1 MISNRVKKR
10 VDRILAGLVSVAMTL
25 TMVPEIWLPIHAE
38 IVGKEIA
45 NAEISTDATSGVT
58 TASAPDGYV
67 PISSDDISLFS
78 LQNNSKSQVLLIED
92 TYPWRSNANSIVL
105 DSIGAAYKKVK
116 TSDFLYQDLG
126 NYSVIVFANDQQ
138 FSTYNN
144 YSSFKESIESFA
156 QLGGVVVFGA
166 CDAGWAD
173 GRLSTELPGG
183 VTKHLDYDYNN
194 YIIDYDHPIV
204 TAELSDGNS
213 LSDDLLY
220 SNYCSHDYFDEE
232 TLPKGSNVIIRG
244 SKSNAPTLVEYPCG
258 KGRIIASGLTWEHN
272 FNTYDR
278 FAKRV
283 MDDLFLYALSIANID
298 VNMQPPIAVSV
309 DAPQQLTSNGNG
321 YSPNP
326 FSVDALLKN
335 VSDESVKDIK
345 VRIVLPEGLQLTD
358 SDTEIVEI
366 GTMDPEN
373 EKNILWQVKAKSIN
387 SAKRYSYKVIVTAEN
402 GYEKIVEKTV
412 YVPMISQNNDYAI
425 FSGSNTNPLSL
436 YGWKSNFTG
445 NIYTG
450 NSFNYG
456 GSELYINGKVDAVE
470 TVTVNGWKTEIT
482 ETNEGVSSIA
492 MPDYDGVIN
501 ENAQPYE
508 YFEESPAYIEDKTVV
523 NSSIKVNGDVTI
535 SGTTFEGDCYIIAEG
550 NITYNV
556 ESFNTTGR
564 VFLYSK
570 KGNITIN
577 GSQININGAMY
588 APKGN
593 VTFNTY
599 DTTVKGFI
607 CADSISFNGS
617 IFNVSGANFD
627 MVQSRSKGIVKTYTT
642 DADFNEG
649 TLNGVSLAV
658 PEQLILADKAAGEAT
673 ANEKIFGDTE
683 SGKGVKVRYFS
694 DKTFLSEKDTEINIG
709 YDLSGFGDADINEN
723 AVDLILVVDESGSMG
738 GSRLTNTKA
747 AAKEIIA
754 QMKDNDRCAV
764 LGFTFSL
771 DKKQELTSDKNLL
784 NKAVDRLYANGG
796 TYIYKG
802 INGALDMF
810 GSMSSD
816 SRQKYII
823 LLSDGEDGASAASLN
838 AAKSAGEK
846 GIRIF
851 AMMIG
856 TGTLQ
861 MQNIAIHSNGIYKN
875 APTSA
880 DIGKIMSYF
889 ASEVFNVAGRNS
901 TFRTTIKD
909 KNSVDI
915 LSISPAPS
923 EVTENADGSVTLEWN
938 FDRITIDEAKRISIP
953 LSVNAKD
960 GFAELTENT
969 SCVYYDREGKPHII
983 YADDVTVPVSRYSDS
998 GNWSVVFDS
1007 EKDDIN
1013 WSHIYWKGKRYG
1025 DGKITVYASASVDGI
1040 SFGEAVPV
1048 NNYEKLTGLVG
1059 RYVKLNVDMT
1069 VSSDGRSPELFDIT
1083 VMSDKAK
1090 APEFS
1095 NAEPTA
1101 QIVCKDTVKV
1111 NNPLNIRADI
1121 SDDCLKSD
1129 IAVEW
1134 SCTEDGVTL
1143 GDSTA
1148 FLTNAVFT
1156 KTGSY
1161 EIVCTVNDGE
1171 KTVAAVK
1178 NITVEPAD
1186 SYADIDPDRQESP
1199 APQIAVELPEYA
1211 YRKQVINAK
1220 IENLNDT
1227 EISWYSVIFNG
1238 NTAITVD
1245 DDGNFTLTMPNSNA
1259 KYPVIVR
1266 AFDWAGRSDVKEFVI
1281 TVDGIIPSV
1290 SVTASSEKVVVGG
1303 EASYTVSL
1311 SNKSRIASIKYTLN
1325 GEEVSLTAD
1334 GKYVLD
1340 TSAAG
1345 EYEFTA
1351 EVTDCTGRKF
1361 TSSAKIT
1368 VEEPIAADEEAPT
1381 VDISFD
1387 KEEYSKGDTVK
1398 AQITAADNV
1407 GVAKTEAFVNGNKAE
1422 IDENN
1427 CVTIENAAVGEYV
1440 FTANAYDEAGNKG
1453 TVTKTIIVA
1462 SADEEAPTVT
1472 ISLEKDTYFENDD
1485 IIFTVTAED
1494 NVAVTKL
1501 EVTVDGS
1508 VITVDENGRYTI
1520 KNAELKTYE
1529 ITAKAYDEAGN
1540 EGTAKESVAVNEF
1553 VAPDTEAPVVSIKF
1567 DKDTYLE
1574 RDDIVFTVTAE
1585 DDTAVT
1591 KIEVTVDGKAVELD
1605 GNGSYTIKN
1614 AEQKTYTV
1622 TAKAYD
1628 EAGNIGEASANVPV
1642 NEASAPVISAVFD
1655 KESYSEGDSLT
1666 VLVTAEGQREI
1677 KEIKAFVNGEEKA
1690 LDENGTLVIDKLSQ
1704 GEYVFRFTAED
1715 IKGFSSECEKT
1726 VVVLPIDTED
1736 RRLTA
1741 EIEPFVE
1748 YGESALLTVKITDE
1762 ISPETL
1768 KVTLDGKDISLSDE
1782 LTYQFKAEELFEHSF
1797 VISAKTNGGEVLE
1810 KEVTIFVMDS
1820 VCPTMTITYDKPDGY
1835 YEGDDIIATI
1845 VAEDNV
1851 GIKRVE
1857 YTYDGIEYPI
1867 DKDGKVIIPKIHV
1880 DNHVVVANAW
1890 DTFGNCITLTSAFI
1904 IAYDETTGETIIT
1917 NEDEVENEEL
1927 VCKLYS
1933 PKDGQ
1938 SVTAPISVVGTA
1950 AGTKFKSYK
1959 LEYAPVGSKNYTLIR
1974 EGTEAVNANLLGKL
1988 DTTMLNNGLYNIR
2001 LTVYS
2006 DTKNISIEN
2015 VISVEGNMKIGNFSL
2030 SFQDMDFNV
2039 SGLPLTVIR
2048 TYDSRNRGTNGDF
2061 GYGWNMST
2069 AGLTL
2074 TESCN
2079 MSRYWKYTS
2088 STGSLGNVNYDIKG
2102 TRAHIVT
2109 VNYGNGK
2116 TDKFTMT
2123 VKNAYQYYSPD
2134 YGVNV
2139 SFKAENGSKS
2149 KLEIV
2154 GMDELALN
2162 SGMLLDRYD
2171 FSEFVYTKYRLTTQ
2185 DGTVYI
2191 IHKTNGVES
2200 VTEPNGSKIT
2210 FSAKGITHSDGKSIV
2225 FDRDDKGRIK
2235 SIVSPTDK
2243 KVTYTYDENGDL
2255 ASVTDV
2261 SGEVTQF
2268 IYEDHY
2274 LTDIIDPRG
2283 VKVSRNIYDDSGRLI
2298 KTIDADGNEIKYDH
2312 DVDGREERITDRN
2325 GNVTRY
2331 IYDQYGNI
2339 LKQTDPM
2346 GNTVRNTYDKNGNP
2360 ATKTDAMGNV
2370 TTYSYD
2376 STGNMLTM
2384 TDAEGHTVTN
2394 EYNSKGQLT
2403 SIDAMGIT
2411 AMTVAYDSK
2420 GNTTSTTD
2428 AMGNSIDYSYDTK
2441 GRLTS
2446 VADEIG
2452 SYMNMTYDSNG
2463 NVISATNGAGTT
2475 AQFTYDADGNCT
2487 AKTLTYTSD
2496 GAQKTVTEQ
2505 YFYDNSG
2512 NLVKIIDSDGNVTTT
2527 EYNSMG
2533 KVSSATDEKGRKT
2546 SYDYDN
2552 FGNLV
2557 KISYPDGTT
2566 ETFTYDR
2573 EGNNLTATDRLG
2585 RTVTM
2590 TYDKVGNL
2598 LSKTYPNGAAVTY
2611 TYDSNYNLVSETS
2624 ASGGTT
2630 YYEYDK
2636 IGRNTAITDAL
2647 GNKTEFS
2654 YNSKSQLESMTDAK
2668 GNVYTYSYDD
2678 NGNRIKTTYPD
2689 GSSVSSTY
2697 DARGR
2702 VTSQTDQHGYKT
2714 KYAYDGGDRLT
2725 GVTDVLGNTTKY
2737 TYDEVGNLTSV
2748 TDANGNVTRY
2758 TYDDFGR
2765 VIKTT
2770 NALGNTSEVTYDESG
2785 NVLTSTDFGGN
2796 LTTYTYDNLDRV
2808 SSKTTP
2814 DGTVSYTYTAD
2825 GKLSTVTDSTGTT
2838 SFTYNSMDGL
2848 TRVDYPDGN
2857 YVSYKYDKSNRLTK
2871 VSTAFGDTAYQY
2883 DALDRI
2889 TRVVD
2894 RNGYAT
2900 VYEYDAN
2907 GNRTAVKY
2915 ANGLTVS
2922 YEYDK
2927 LNRLICEETVDSDS
2941 NIVVKY
2947 IYTLGASGERI
2958 KVEELDRTVEYTYD
2972 ELYRLTSETIT
2983 KGKKV
2988 TTYTYAYDSV
2998 SNRTLKTVNGVETVY
3013 TYNALNQLISENDT
3027 TYEYDNAGN
3036 LVRVVGAGKTALYVY
3051 NADNKLVKA
3060 TVQQGNNVVVET
3072 YTYDYAGN
3080 RTSKTTSINNH
3091 VEKVYYL
3098 NDNSSLTNVLAELNV
3113 DGEVKVYYTIGAD
3126 LVSQEVNSNVY
3137 TYLYDGHG
3145 TVRALANENG
3155 KITDTYT
3162 YDAFGNLISSTGST
3176 ANSYRYCGEQFD
3188 STTGLYYLHARYMD
3202 TSTGRFI
3209 SQDSY
3214 AGSISDP
3221 ISLHKY
3227 LYANS
3232 NPVSNSDPSGYSAEN
3247 DLEFYKQA
3255 WLTIDE
3261 AIKYEQRLICSSCNE
3276 LAYNDQVL
3284 KIGLEIIEQLR
3295 NTGIE
3300 MAVTALLSPYVGPEF
3315 AKLIA
3320 QGVVSIFDI
3329 SKKQRENKLDKTFDA
3344 FLDKDGNLLIGNYK
3358 DVKGHHVFSKAGFR
3372 DAVNYS
3378 DKTGF
3383 CISNK
3388 FMEAMGWKHE
3398 EMSKMQRKLFDYLY
3412 ETGKENTLLEH
3423 IDVAYKSLIAG
3434 GASETDAAIV
3444 TTMALVDLISKGV
3457 ISPTRIPWH

>member
-1 MISNRVKKR
+1 
-10 VDRILAGLVSVAMTL
+10 
-25 TMVPEIWLPIHAE
+25 MVH
-38 IVGKEIA
+38 
-45 NAEISTDATSGVT
+45 
-58 TASAPDGYV
+58 
-67 PISSDDISLFS
+67 
-78 LQNNSKSQVLLIED
+78 
-92 TYPWRSNANSIVL
+92 
-105 DSIGAAYKKVK
+105 
-116 TSDFLYQDLG
+116 
-126 NYSVIVFANDQQ
+126 
-138 FSTYNN
+138 
-144 YSSFKESIESFA
+144 
-156 QLGGVVVFGA
+156 
-166 CDAGWAD
+166 
-173 GRLSTELPGG
+173 
-183 VTKHLDYDYNN
+183 
-194 YIIDYDHPIV
+194 
-204 TAELSDGNS
+204 
-213 LSDDLLY
+213 
-220 SNYCSHDYFDEE
+220 
-232 TLPKGSNVIIRG
+232 
-244 SKSNAPTLVEYPCG
+244 
-258 KGRIIASGLTWEHN
+258 
-272 FNTYDR
+272 
-278 FAKRV
+278 
-283 MDDLFLYALSIANID
+283 
-298 VNMQPPIAVSV
+298 
-309 DAPQQLTSNGNG
+309 
-321 YSPNP
+321 
-326 FSVDALLKN
+326 
-335 VSDESVKDIK
+335 
-345 VRIVLPEGLQLTD
+345 
-358 SDTEIVEI
+358 
-366 GTMDPEN
+366 
-373 EKNILWQVKAKSIN
+373 
-387 SAKRYSYKVIVTAEN
+387 
-402 GYEKIVEKTV
+402 
-412 YVPMISQNNDYAI
+412 
-425 FSGSNTNPLSL
+425 
-436 YGWKSNFTG
+436 
-445 NIYTG
+445 
-450 NSFNYG
+450 
-456 GSELYINGKVDAVE
+456 
-470 TVTVNGWKTEIT
+470 
-482 ETNEGVSSIA
+482 
-492 MPDYDGVIN
+492 
-501 ENAQPYE
+501 
-508 YFEESPAYIEDKTVV
+508 
-523 NSSIKVNGDVTI
+523 
-535 SGTTFEGDCYIIAEG
+535 
-550 NITYNV
+550 
-556 ESFNTTGR
+556 
-564 VFLYSK
+564 
-570 KGNITIN
+570 
-577 GSQININGAMY
+577 
-588 APKGN
+588 
-593 VTFNTY
+593 
-599 DTTVKGFI
+599 
-607 CADSISFNGS
+607 
-617 IFNVSGANFD
+617 
-627 MVQSRSKGIVKTYTT
+627 
-642 DADFNEG
+642 
-649 TLNGVSLAV
+649 
-658 PEQLILADKAAGEAT
+658 
-673 ANEKIFGDTE
+673 
-683 SGKGVKVRYFS
+683 
-694 DKTFLSEKDTEINIG
+694 
-709 YDLSGFGDADINEN
+709 
-723 AVDLILVVDESGSMG
+723 
-738 GSRLTNTKA
+738 
-747 AAKEIIA
+747 
-754 QMKDNDRCAV
+754 
-764 LGFTFSL
+764 
-771 DKKQELTSDKNLL
+771 
-784 NKAVDRLYANGG
+784 
-796 TYIYKG
+796 
-802 INGALDMF
+802 
-810 GSMSSD
+810 
-816 SRQKYII
+816 
-823 LLSDGEDGASAASLN
+823 
-838 AAKSAGEK
+838 
-846 GIRIF
+846 
-851 AMMIG
+851 
-856 TGTLQ
+856 
-861 MQNIAIHSNGIYKN
+861 
-875 APTSA
+875 
-880 DIGKIMSYF
+880 
-889 ASEVFNVAGRNS
+889 
-901 TFRTTIKD
+901 
-909 KNSVDI
+909 
-915 LSISPAPS
+915 
-923 EVTENADGSVTLEWN
+923 
-938 FDRITIDEAKRISIP
+938 
-953 LSVNAKD
+953 
-960 GFAELTENT
+960 
-969 SCVYYDREGKPHII
+969 
-983 YADDVTVPVSRYSDS
+983 
-998 GNWSVVFDS
+998 
-1007 EKDDIN
+1007 
-1013 WSHIYWKGKRYG
+1013 
-1025 DGKITVYASASVDGI
+1025 
-1040 SFGEAVPV
+1040 
-1048 NNYEKLTGLVG
+1048 
-1059 RYVKLNVDMT
+1059 
-1069 VSSDGRSPELFDIT
+1069 
-1083 VMSDKAK
+1083 
-1090 APEFS
+1090 
-1095 NAEPTA
+1095 
-1101 QIVCKDTVKV
+1101 
-1111 NNPLNIRADI
+1111 
-1121 SDDCLKSD
+1121 
-1129 IAVEW
+1129 
-1134 SCTEDGVTL
+1134 
-1143 GDSTA
+1143 
-1148 FLTNAVFT
+1148 
-1156 KTGSY
+1156 
-1161 EIVCTVNDGE
+1161 
-1171 KTVAAVK
+1171 
-1178 NITVEPAD
+1178 
-1186 SYADIDPDRQESP
+1186 
-1199 APQIAVELPEYA
+1199 
-1211 YRKQVINAK
+1211 
-1220 IENLNDT
+1220 
-1227 EISWYSVIFNG
+1227 
-1238 NTAITVD
+1238 
-1245 DDGNFTLTMPNSNA
+1245 
-1259 KYPVIVR
+1259 
-1266 AFDWAGRSDVKEFVI
+1266 
-1281 TVDGIIPSV
+1281 
-1290 SVTASSEKVVVGG
+1290 
-1303 EASYTVSL
+1303 
-1311 SNKSRIASIKYTLN
+1311 
-1325 GEEVSLTAD
+1325 
-1334 GKYVLD
+1334 
-1340 TSAAG
+1340 
-1345 EYEFTA
+1345 
-1351 EVTDCTGRKF
+1351 
-1361 TSSAKIT
+1361 
-1368 VEEPIAADEEAPT
+1368 
-1381 VDISFD
+1381 
-1387 KEEYSKGDTVK
+1387 
-1398 AQITAADNV
+1398 
-1407 GVAKTEAFVNGNKAE
+1407 
-1422 IDENN
+1422 
-1427 CVTIENAAVGEYV
+1427 
-1440 FTANAYDEAGNKG
+1440 
-1453 TVTKTIIVA
+1453 
-1462 SADEEAPTVT
+1462 
-1472 ISLEKDTYFENDD
+1472 
-1485 IIFTVTAED
+1485 
-1494 NVAVTKL
+1494 
-1501 EVTVDGS
+1501 
-1508 VITVDENGRYTI
+1508 
-1520 KNAELKTYE
+1520 
-1529 ITAKAYDEAGN
+1529 
-1540 EGTAKESVAVNEF
+1540 
-1553 VAPDTEAPVVSIKF
+1553 VSIKF

-1614 AEQKTYTV
+1614 AELKTYEIAV
-1622 TAKAYD
+1622 KAYD
-1628 EAGNIGEASANVPV
+1628 EAGNDGEASANVPV
-1642 NEASAPVISAVFD
+1642 NEASAPVISAVFE

-1726 VVVLPIDTED
+1726 VAVMPIDTED
-1736 RRLTA
+1736 KRLTA

-1762 ISPETL
+1762 IFPETL
-1768 KVTLDGKDISLSDE
+1768 KATLDGKDISLSDE

-1797 VISAKTNGGEVLE
+1797 VISAKTNDGEVLE
-1810 KEVTIFVMDS
+1810 KKVTVFVMDS
-1820 VCPTMTITYDKPDGY
+1820 ICPTMTITYDKPDGY

-1933 PKDGQ
+1933 PKDEQ

-2030 SFQDMDFNV
+2030 SFQDMDFSV

-2102 TRAHIVT
+2102 TRAHIVI

-2243 KVTYTYDENGDL
+2243 KVTYTYEENGDL

-2376 STGNMLTM
+2376 STGNMLTL

-2403 SIDAMGIT
+2403 SINAMGIA

-2546 SYDYDN
+2546 VYDYDN

-2566 ETFTYDR
+2566 EAFTYDR

-2598 LSKTYPNGAAVTY
+2598 LSKTYPNGAQVTY
-2611 TYDSNYNLVSETS
+2611 SYDSNYNLVSETS

-2654 YNSKSQLESMTDAK
+2654 YNAKSQLESMTDAK

-2689 GSSVSSTY
+2689 GSSVSSVY

-2725 GVTDVLGNTTKY
+2725 SVTDALGNTTKY

-2748 TDANGNVTRY
+2748 TDANGNTTRY

-2825 GKLSTVTDSTGTT
+2825 GKISTVTDSTGTT

-2883 DALDRI
+2883 DTLDRI
-2889 TRVVD
+2889 TRVID

-2915 ANGLTVS
+2915 DNGLTVS

-2927 LNRLICEETVDSDS
+2927 LNRLICEETIDSDS
-2941 NIVVKY
+2941 NVVVKY
-2947 IYTLGASGERI
+2947 VYTLGASGERI

-2972 ELYRLTSETIT
+2972 SLYRLTSETIT
-2983 KGKKV
+2983 KGKTK
-2988 TTYTYAYDSV
+2988 TTYTYAYDNV
-2998 SNRTLKTVNGVETVY
+2998 SNRTLKNVDGVETVY
-3013 TYNALNQLISENDT
+3013 TYNELNQLVSEDST

-3036 LVRVVGAGKTALYVY
+3036 LVRVVGTGKTALYVY

-3080 RTSKTTSINNH
+3080 RTSKTTTINNH

-3098 NDNSSLTNVLAELNV
+3098 NDNSSLTNVLAEYSASG
-3113 DGEVKVYYTIGAD
+3113 DEICYYTVGAD
-3126 LVSQEVNSNVY
+3126 LVSQEINGKVY
-3137 TYLYDGHG
+3137 AYLYDGHG
-3145 TVRALANENG
+3145 TVRALANESG
-3155 KITDTYT
+3155 KLTDTYT

-3176 ANSYRYCGEQFD
+3176 ANNYRYCGEQFD
-3188 STTGLYYLHARYMD
+3188 STTGLYYLRARYMNP
-3202 TSTGRFI
+3202 SVGRFI
-3209 SQDSY
+3209 SMDSY
-3214 AGSISDP
+3214 EGSIDDP

-3232 NPVSNSDPSGYSAEN
+3232 NPVSNSDPSGYST
-3247 DLEFYKQA
+3247 
-3255 WLTIDE
+3255 LTGTQVAMAGMA
-3261 AIKYEQRLICSSCNE
+3261 AIGGIIALNALGIFHKLTDGLIGFVDWI
-3276 LAYNDQVL
+3276 Y
-3284 KIGLEIIEQLR
+3284 
-3295 NTGIE
+3295 TGIKKIVE
-3300 MAVTALLSPYVGPEF
+3300 DFILYENTSSTDINLNVRDSTIND
-3315 AKLIA
+3315 AKKKPKKKAPNLP
-3320 QGVVSIFDI
+3320 S
-3329 SKKQRENKLDKTFDA
+3329 SKKVRLNMDHIMSGHSAEGKRGGPNKDRFPWWMSAKMIEKAIREAYA
-3344 FLDKDGNLLIGNYK
+3344 FCEKIQTQGDRVLLIGPWGNYK
-3358 DVKGHHVFSKAGFR
+3358 IMMWL
-3372 DAVNYS
+3372 N
-3378 DKTGF
+3378 
-3383 CISNK
+3383 
-3388 FMEAMGWKHE
+3388 
-3398 EMSKMQRKLFDYLY
+3398 
-3412 ETGKENTLLEH
+3412 
-3423 IDVAYKSLIAG
+3423 
-3434 GASETDAAIV
+3434 IV
-3444 TTMALVDLISKGV
+3444 TNEIETAWPKF
-3457 ISPTRIPWH
+3457 